1 MKDKIILFFSLF
13 CIFSI
18 CICQDCGTPV
28 ECYTKAIQMV
38 KQYREESRNE
48 LSFFSQRIQSLES
61 DNTNQKAQI
70 ASLQSNNANQQAQIA
85 SLQSQLTNQNN
96 AIQSLQAQTNTISG
110 KTNRIEGI
118 VNNYETRGIGNVQI
132 ESGSTECKIR
142 FNNAGFY
149 AFFRSDNHFGI
160 CTLDGR
166 NCNVK

>member
-1 MKDKIILFFSLF
+1 MLFFSLF

-61 DNTNQKAQI
+61 
-70 ASLQSNNANQQAQIA
+70 NNANQQAQIA

-96 AIQSLQAQTNTISG
+96 AIQSLQG
-110 KTNRIEGI
+110 
-118 VNNYETRGIGNVQI
+118 
-132 ESGSTECKIR
+132 
-142 FNNAGFY
+142 
-149 AFFRSDNHFGI
+149 
-160 CTLDGR
+160 
-166 NCNVK
+166 